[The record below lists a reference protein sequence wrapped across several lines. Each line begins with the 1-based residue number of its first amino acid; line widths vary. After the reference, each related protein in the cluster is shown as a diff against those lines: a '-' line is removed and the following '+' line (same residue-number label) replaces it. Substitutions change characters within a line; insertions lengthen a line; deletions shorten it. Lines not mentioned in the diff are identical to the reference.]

1 MRSKASIKGH
11 PIHPILIAY
20 PIAFATA
27 APLADLAGLLGDW
40 PTLFTVGAYA
50 SLAAV
55 ATGLIA
61 AVPGFIDF
69 LFVVPPKSSAR
80 QRAIY
85 HMAVNVMALG
95 LMAAGWAFRDW
106 ETHRPETLAVIL
118 EFASIG
124 CMTIGGWLGGTL
136 VYRNQ
141 IGIDHRYAD
150 AGKWKEQ
157 YLEPDA
163 NGFVTVQNANDLEI
177 DQMILTHVGSR
188 RIVLARTKENFVAFD
203 DSCTHRGGSL
213 AGGTMTCGTVMCP
226 WHGSQF
232 DVHNGRVKAGPAE
245 NPIPTYEIDES
256 GGEVRIRITGQRAAT
271 AAR

>member
-1 MRSKASIKGH
+1 MRSKANIKGH
-11 PIHPILIAY
+11 PIHPMLVAF
-20 PIAFATA
+20 PIAFTTA
-27 APLADLAGLLGDW
+27 APLADLAGLLGNW
-40 PTLFTVGAYA
+40 PTLLTVGAYA

-55 ATGLIA
+55 VTGLIA

-85 HMAVNVMALG
+85 HMVVNIVALS

-106 ETHRPETLAVIL
+106 QTHRPEVITVIL

-136 VYRNQ
+136 AYRNQ
-141 IGIDHRYAD
+141 IGVDHRYAD
-150 AGKWKEQ
+150 AGKWQEQ

-163 NGFVTVQNANDLEI
+163 NGFVTVQNADELAI
-177 DQMILTHVGSR
+177 DQMILTHVR
-188 RIVLARTKENFVAFD
+188 NKRIVLARTEEGFAAFD
-203 DSCTHRGGSL
+203 DYCTHKGGSL
-213 AGGTMTCGTVMCP
+213 AGGMMACGTVMCP

-232 DVHNGRVKAGPAE
+232 DVHDGKVKAGPAKKS
-245 NPIPTYEIDES
+245 ISTYEVDHS
-256 GGEVRIRITGQRAAT
+256 GGKVRIRITGQPASVS
-271 AAR
+271 AR

>member
-1 MRSKASIKGH
+1 MRSKVNIKGH
-11 PIHPILIAY
+11 PIHPMLIAY

-40 PTLFTVGAYA
+40 PTFFTAGAYA
-50 SLAAV
+50 SIAAV
-55 ATGLIA
+55 VTGLLA

-69 LFVVPPKSSAR
+69 LYVVPPKSSGKK
-80 QRAIY
+80 RAIY
-85 HMAVNVMALG
+85 HMIVNVVSLT

-106 ETHRPETLAVIL
+106 ETLRPENLAVVL

-124 CMTIGGWLGGTL
+124 FMTVGGWLGGTL

-141 IGIDHRYAD
+141 IAVDHRYAD

-163 NGFVTVQNANDLEI
+163 QGWVTVQNANELEV
-177 DQMILTHVGSR
+177 DQMILTHVGSK
-188 RIVLARTKENFVAFD
+188 RIVLARSDDGFVAFD

-213 AGGTMTCGTVMCP
+213 ADGTMSCGTVTCP
-226 WHGSQF
+226 WHGSQY
-232 DVHNGRVKAGPAE
+232 DVHNGKVKAGPTE
-245 NPIPTYEIDES
+245 RPIPTYDVDQT
-256 GGEVRIRITGQRAAT
+256 GGEVRIRITGRRASVSAP
-271 AAR
+271 

>member
-1 MRSKASIKGH
+1 MRSKANIKGH
-11 PIHPILIAY
+11 PIHPMLIAY

-40 PTLFTVGAYA
+40 PTLLTAGAYA

-55 ATGLIA
+55 VTGLVA

-85 HMAVNVMALG
+85 HMVVNVVALG

-106 ETHRPETLAVIL
+106 ETHRPETLAVIF
-118 EFASIG
+118 EFASIS
-124 CMTIGGWLGGTL
+124 CMTVGGWLGGTL
-136 VYRNQ
+136 AYRNQ
-141 IGIDHRYAD
+141 IGVDHRYAD
-150 AGKWKEQ
+150 AGKWREQ

-163 NGFVTVQNANDLEI
+163 NGFVVVQNANELKL
-177 DQMILTHVGSR
+177 DQMILAHVGSK
-188 RIVLARTKENFVAFD
+188 RIVLARTEDGFAAFD

-213 AGGTMTCGTVMCP
+213 AAGMMTCGTVMCP

-232 DVHNGRVKAGPAE
+232 DVRSGKVQVGPAE
-245 NPIPTYEIDES
+245 KSISTYEVDEMGS
-256 GGEVRIRITGQRAAT
+256 EVRIRITGQQASAT
-271 AAR
+271 AR